1 MHSRFELVSYAIISI
16 AMTDSIGFL
25 INDTARLF
33 RRMFDGN
40 IRDLGMTSLQWR
52 TVARLKREPGMR
64 QSEMADLL
72 EVEPITLSRMI
83 DRLAESG
90 MVCRKPDPNDRRAW
104 NLYLTE
110 KAEPLM
116 AQLQRE
122 ADLVQELAL
131 TGLSEEER
139 AVLGD
144 LVERMRLNLS
154 RREAVDA

>member
-1 MHSRFELVSYAIISI
+1 
-16 AMTDSIGFL
+16 MTDSIGFL

-52 TVARLKREPGMR
+52 TVARLNREPGMR
-64 QSEMADLL
+64 QSELADLL

-104 NLYLTE
+104 NLYLTD

-116 AQLQRE
+116 AQLQSE
-122 ADLVQELAL
+122 ADKVQELAL
-131 TGLSEEER
+131 AGLDAHER
-139 AVLGD
+139 AVLGN
-144 LVERMRLNLS
+144 LVERMRVNLS
-154 RREAVDA
+154 RRETVDA

>member
-1 MHSRFELVSYAIISI
+1 MN
-16 AMTDSIGFL
+16 DSIGFL

-52 TVARLKREPGMR
+52 TVARLKRDPGMR
-64 QSEMADLL
+64 QSELADLL
-72 EVEPITLSRMI
+72 DVEPITLSRMI

-104 NLYLTE
+104 NLYLTD
-110 KAEPLM
+110 KAQPLM
-116 AQLQRE
+116 AQFQRE
-122 ADLVQELAL
+122 ADTVQEIALA
-131 TGLSEEER
+131 GLDEAER

-154 RREAVDA
+154 RRETLDA

>member
-1 MHSRFELVSYAIISI
+1 MN
-16 AMTDSIGFL
+16 DSIGFL

-52 TVARLKREPGMR
+52 AVARLHREPGMR
-64 QSEMADLL
+64 QSELADLL

-83 DRLAESG
+83 DRLADSG
-90 MVCRKPDPNDRRAW
+90 MVCRKPDPSDRRAW
-104 NLYLTE
+104 NLYLTD
-110 KAEPLM
+110 KAQPLM

-131 TGLSEEER
+131 TGIDEEER
-139 AVLGD
+139 AMLTR
-144 LVERMRLNLS
+144 LVERMRGNLS

>member
-1 MHSRFELVSYAIISI
+1 
-16 AMTDSIGFL
+16 MTDSIGFL

-64 QSEMADLL
+64 QSELADLL

-83 DRLAESG
+83 DRLAESD

-104 NLYLTE
+104 NLYLTD

-122 ADLVQELAL
+122 ADAVQELAL
-131 TGLSEEER
+131 TGLSDDDR
-139 AVLGD
+139 AALAR
-144 LVERMRLNLS
+144 LVERVRGNLS

>member
-1 MHSRFELVSYAIISI
+1 MSYAIISI

-52 TVARLKREPGMR
+52 TVARLNREPGMR
-64 QSEMADLL
+64 QSELADLL

-104 NLYLTE
+104 NLYLTD
-110 KAEPLM
+110 KAQPLM

-122 ADLVQELAL
+122 ADAVQDIALA
-131 TGLSEEER
+131 GLDESER
-139 AVLGD
+139 AVLGN
-144 LVERMRLNLS
+144 LVERMRVNLS
-154 RREAVDA
+154 RRETVDA

>member
-1 MHSRFELVSYAIISI
+1 MN
-16 AMTDSIGFL
+16 DSIGFL

-33 RRMFDGN
+33 RRMFDSN

-52 TVARLKREPGMR
+52 AVARLHREPGMR
-64 QSEMADLL
+64 QSELADLL

-83 DRLAESG
+83 DRLADSG
-90 MVCRKPDPNDRRAW
+90 MVCRKPDPGDRRAW
-104 NLYLTE
+104 NLYLTD
-110 KAEPLM
+110 KAQPLM

-131 TGLSEEER
+131 TGLDEQER
-139 AVLGD
+139 AVLAR
-144 LVERMRLNLS
+144 LVERVRGNLS

>member
-1 MHSRFELVSYAIISI
+1 
-16 AMTDSIGFL
+16 MTDSIGFL

-52 TVARLKREPGMR
+52 TVARLKRDPGMR
-64 QSEMADLL
+64 QGELADLL

-104 NLYLTE
+104 NLYLTA

-122 ADLVQELAL
+122 ADAVQELAL
-131 TGLSEEER
+131 TGLNDTDR
-139 AVLGD
+139 AVLGE

-154 RREAVDA
+154 RRETVDA

>member
-1 MHSRFELVSYAIISI
+1 
-16 AMTDSIGFL
+16 MTDSIGFL

-52 TVARLKREPGMR
+52 TVARLNREPGMR
-64 QSEMADLL
+64 QSELADLL

-104 NLYLTE
+104 NLYLTD
-110 KAEPLM
+110 KAQPLM

-122 ADLVQELAL
+122 ADAVQEIALA
-131 TGLSEEER
+131 GLDADER
-139 AVLGD
+139 AVLGN
-144 LVERMRLNLS
+144 LVERMRVNLS
-154 RREAVDA
+154 RRETVDA